1 MSSKIEPL
9 SGVIAHGCLKFL
21 LLNHLANFFELI
33 LVSLIKVVVNAL
45 HQRVLEKLAA
55 IIVSLALPIHLF
67 DMLRVEAQENG
78 QRSEKVINWS
88 AHRDVFKVEKFCDT
102 SQVCVGELYFSGHR
116 SANCT
121 NGSGSPSFAI
131 VIPWPS
137 TLDACTGTTRYLVGS
152 VTKMKSTGA

>member
-9 SGVIAHGCLKFL
+9 SDVIAHGCPIFL

-55 IIVSLALPIHLF
+55 VTVGLALPIHLF

-78 QRSEKVINWS
+78 QRIEKVINWS
-88 AHRDVFKVEKFCDT
+88 ARRDVFKVEKICDT
-102 SQVCVGELYFSGHR
+102 SQVCVGELYFRGT
-116 SANCT
+116 A
-121 NGSGSPSFAI
+121 AQI
-131 VIPWPS
+131 VP
-137 TLDACTGTTRYLVGS
+137 TVLDPLLLPL
-152 VTKMKSTGA
+152 